1 LPDRVRSLV
10 YLDAFVPEDGKSLV
24 AHLPRFRE
32 AAPGSGPVP
41 RRWLEGFRPLP
52 ASVFAVN
59 AADAAWVDRQC
70 TPHPLSSFEAPPA

>member
-24 AHLPRFRE
+24 DHLPD
-32 AAPGSGPVP
+32 
-41 RRWLEGFRPLP
+41 
-52 ASVFAVN
+52 

-70 TPHPLSSFEAPPA
+70 TMHLLSSLED